1 MKRTRYYNRTMGV
14 LKNALIRRTALKE
27 NKINSPKFEP
37 TIESEAKK
45 NVSDSLLFLMYAEE
59 NGNLF
64 I

>member
-1 MKRTRYYNRTMGV
+1 MGV
-14 LKNALIRRTALKE
+14 LKNALTRRTALKV

-37 TIESEAKK
+37 TTESEAKK
-45 NVSDSLLFLMYAEE
+45 NVSDSLLFMMYAEE